1 MFIEPV
7 AHFRSPFKTKFGIPR
22 QAGLVSGLRG
32 RIVFE
37 PSFRCADA
45 VRGLEG
51 FDYVW
56 LIWGFSGNR
65 PRPVTELVEVTE
77 PVVRLSSPTIEVTGN
92 GQSLRQAQRPGQAQR
107 PEKRPTEPFRATVR
121 PPRLG
126 GNERIG
132 VFASRSPFRPNGL
145 GLSSVRIESIEYDG
159 RDSDGKPLGPVINV
173 LGADLMDG
181 TPIYDIKPYVT
192 YTDSHPEAAS
202 GFVDER
208 EWKPL
213 KVEFSVPIPGASS
226 VAEPVEAPDEANAI
240 KRTDG
245 AMDGESCIDPDAST
259 SSATG
264 INSAP
269 DNASGWTERDIEA
282 LKEVL
287 AQDPRP
293 RYQNDP
299 DKEYGMIFNNADIR
313 FKVKDGIL
321 TVIGV
326 KPAPKE

>member
-7 AHFRSPFKTKFGIPR
+7 ARFRSPFKTKFGIPR
-22 QAGLVSGLRG
+22 QAGLVPELKG

-37 PSFRCADA
+37 PRFRSADA

-51 FDYVW
+51 LEGFEYIW
-56 LIWGFSGNR
+56 LIWGFSGNK
-65 PRPVTELVEVTE
+65 PRSAASSVAEPTNSAVELVEAQRTSAE
-77 PVVRLSSPTIEVTGN
+77 
-92 GQSLRQAQRPGQAQR
+92 SLRQDQRPEKAAQR
-107 PEKRPTEPFRATVR
+107 PEKAAFQATVR

-145 GLSSVRIESIEYDG
+145 GLSSVRIEFIEYDAK
-159 RDSDGKPLGPVINV
+159 DPDGKPIGPVINV

-192 YTDSHPEAAS
+192 YADSHPDAVS
-202 GFVDER
+202 GFVDDK
-208 EWKPL
+208 EWRPL
-213 KVEFSVPIPGASS
+213 KVVFADEVT
-226 VAEPVEAPDEANAI
+226 EPVEVAI
-240 KRTDG
+240 PG
-245 AMDGESCIDPDAST
+245 WAESDVA
-259 SSATG
+259 
-264 INSAP
+264 
-269 DNASGWTERDIEA
+269 A

-299 DKEYGMIFNNADIR
+299 EKVYGMIFNDMDIR
-313 FKVKDGIL
+313 FKVDDDVL
-321 TVIGV
+321 TVVEI
-326 KPAPKE
+326 KHPMAED

>member
-7 AHFRSPFKTKFGIPR
+7 ARFRSPFKTKFGIPR
-22 QAGLVSGLRG
+22 QAGLVPELKG

-37 PSFRCADA
+37 PRFRSADA

-51 FDYVW
+51 FEYIW
-56 LIWGFSGNR
+56 LIWGFSGNK
-65 PRPVTELVEVTE
+65 PRAAAETRHLVTEAT
-77 PVVRLSSPTIEVTGN
+77 SSVSQPTHSVAE
-92 GQSLRQAQRPGQAQR
+92 RPFQAM
-107 PEKRPTEPFRATVR
+107 VR

-145 GLSSVRIESIEYDG
+145 GLSSVRIGSIEYDAK
-159 RDSDGKPLGPVINV
+159 DSDGKPIGPVINV

-192 YTDSHPEAAS
+192 YADSHPEAVS
-202 GFVDER
+202 GFVDDK

-213 KVEFSVPIPGASS
+213 KVVFADEVT
-226 VAEPVEAPDEANAI
+226 EPVEVTI
-240 KRTDG
+240 H
-245 AMDGESCIDPDAST
+245 
-259 SSATG
+259 
-264 INSAP
+264 
-269 DNASGWTERDIEA
+269 GWTESDVAA

-299 DKEYGMIFNNADIR
+299 DKVYGMIFNDMDVR
-313 FKVKDGIL
+313 FKVDGDVL
-321 TVIGV
+321 TVVGI
-326 KPAPKE
+326 KHPKAEA

>member
-7 AHFRSPFKTKFGIPR
+7 ARFRSPFKTKFGIPR
-22 QAGLVSGLRG
+22 QAGLGPELKG

-37 PSFRCADA
+37 PRVRGADA

-51 FDYVW
+51 FEYIW
-56 LIWGFSGNR
+56 LIWGFSGNK
-65 PRPVTELVEVTE
+65 PRSAASSVAEPTNSVVEPAEAHRTSTE
-77 PVVRLSSPTIEVTGN
+77 
-92 GQSLRQAQRPGQAQR
+92 SLRQAQRPGKAAQR
-107 PEKRPTEPFRATVR
+107 PEREAFQTTVR

-145 GLSSVRIESIEYDG
+145 GLSSVRIEFIEYDAK
-159 RDSDGKPLGPVINV
+159 DPDGKPIGPVINV

-192 YTDSHPEAAS
+192 YADSHPEAAS
-202 GFVDER
+202 GFVDDK
-208 EWKPL
+208 EWRPL
-213 KVEFSVPIPGASS
+213 KVVFAESVTSDVPVTSTGSVTGDDAGSPNAS
-226 VAEPVEAPDEANAI
+226 VTEPVEVTIP
-240 KRTDG
+240 
-245 AMDGESCIDPDAST
+245 
-259 SSATG
+259 
-264 INSAP
+264 
-269 DNASGWTERDIEA
+269 GWTESDVAA

-299 DKEYGMIFNNADIR
+299 DKIYGMIFNDMDIR
-313 FKVKDGIL
+313 FKVDGDVLSVVEIKHPKDENYSTDTNKTNEGR
-321 TVIGV
+321 
-326 KPAPKE
+326 

>member
-7 AHFRSPFKTKFGIPR
+7 ARFRSPFKTKFGIPR
-22 QAGLVSGLRG
+22 QAGLVPELKG

-37 PSFRCADA
+37 PGFRSADA

-51 FDYVW
+51 FDYIW

-65 PRPVTELVEVTE
+65 PRSVAEPTNSVAE
-77 PVVRLSSPTIEVTGN
+77 PVVRQCSPTIEAHRTSAE
-92 GQSLRQAQRPGQAQR
+92 SLRQAQRPVTAFQ
-107 PEKRPTEPFRATVR
+107 ATVR

-145 GLSSVRIESIEYDG
+145 GLSSVRIESIEYDAK
-159 RDSDGKPLGPVINV
+159 DVDGKPIGPVINV
-173 LGADLMDG
+173 LGADLMDE

-192 YTDSHPEAAS
+192 YADSHPEAAS
-202 GFVDER
+202 GFVDDK

-213 KVEFSVPIPGASS
+213 KVEFAESVTSDVPVTSTGSVTDALGNPASS
-226 VAEPVEAPDEANAI
+226 PVTEPVEVTIPD
-240 KRTDG
+240 
-245 AMDGESCIDPDAST
+245 
-259 SSATG
+259 
-264 INSAP
+264 
-269 DNASGWTERDIEA
+269 WTEADVIA

-293 RYQNDP
+293 QYQNVP
-299 DKEYGMIFNNADIR
+299 DKIYGMIFNDMDVR
-313 FKVKDGIL
+313 FKVNGDVL
-321 TVIGV
+321 TVVEIRSS
-326 KPAPKE
+326 KD

>member
-51 FDYVW
+51 FDYIW

-65 PRPVTELVEVTE
+65 PRPVTEPAEVTE
-77 PVVRLSSPTIEVTGN
+77 LAEVAGN
-92 GQSLRQAQRPGQAQR
+92 GQSLRQAQRP
-107 PEKRPTEPFRATVR
+107 EKRPAETFRATVR

-145 GLSSVRIESIEYDG
+145 GLSSVRIESIEYDY
-159 RDSDGKPLGPVINV
+159 RDSDGKPIGPVINV

-213 KVEFSVPIPGASS
+213 KVEFSVPFPVAS
-226 VAEPVEAPDEANAI
+226 VAEPVEAP
-240 KRTDG
+240 
-245 AMDGESCIDPDAST
+245 
-259 SSATG
+259 
-264 INSAP
+264 
-269 DNASGWTERDIEA
+269 GWTERDIEA

-293 RYQNDP
+293 QYQNDP
-299 DKEYGMIFNNADIR
+299 DKEYGMIFNKADIR
-313 FKVKDGIL
+313 FKVKDGTL
-321 TVIGV
+321 TVTGV
-326 KPAPKE
+326 KPAPEK